1 MAALLKSPAKSGKP
15 AKGVRGRMPTKRS
28 INLVLVEEDRIS
40 IPKAVLG
47 IILIIGLAYLFGRYL
62 VYDRLIAVSEASA
75 RVNRLQTNLNE
86 AMELVNSFGDVET
99 KYAHYTMDGM
109 TQAELALVDRV
120 DVLELVGTILPEQPE
135 VVEDELDELDEFDE
149 LYDDDDEEDLLEDEA
164 EDDQGSAIKSW
175 NASEN
180 VLTIEVGGPS
190 LEALNQLA
198 HQLEGSPIVNSCTI
212 TTANKATP
220 QQRAGGQVWAKLI
233 VYLQQPVEEVSAP

>member
-47 IILIIGLAYLFGRYL
+47 IILIIGLAYLFGKYL

-75 RVNRLQTNLNE
+75 RVNRLQTNLN
-86 AMELVNSFGDVET
+86 
-99 KYAHYTMDGM
+99 HYTMDGM

-120 DVLELVGTILPEQPE
+120 DVLDLVGTILPEQSE
-135 VVEDELDELDEFDE
+135 VLEDEPDELDELDEFDE
-149 LYDDDDEEDLLEDEA
+149 FYDDDDDEDDLLEDEA
-164 EDDQGSAIKSW
+164 EDDQGYAIKSW

-180 VLTIEVGGPS
+180 VLTIEVSGPS

-212 TTANKATP
+212 TTANKATV

>member
-1 MAALLKSPAKSGKP
+1 MAALLKSP

-47 IILIIGLAYLFGRYL
+47 IILIIGLAYLFGKYL

-86 AMELVNSFGDVET
+86 AMELMDSFGDVET

-120 DVLELVGTILPEQPE
+120 DVLDLVGTILPEQPE

-164 EDDQGSAIKSW
+164 EDDQGYAIKSW

-180 VLTIEVGGPS
+180 VLTIEVSGPS